1 MILQELFHDYGY
13 DNIEINIKKMQHGF
27 ILDYFYKDDE
37 KPTELLGIYLS
48 KNKDELIFVLDSR
61 GREINILCQNWDKMI
76 RDFIIF
82 GSEDRKALEKIKYNI
97 VQFVLLDHD
106 IVDKTEER
114 SLNISRK
121 IFLRCEIKK
130 DGNVVLARDEEL
142 KLPFYQVSSEKFNIK
157 QDLVDRLN
165 ECVFKK
171 DLSLNFLNGYRKKA
185 NKNSKSFSDYEYNL
199 IESWLCDDENNKS

>member
-1 MILQELFHDYGY
+1 MTLQELFNNYGY
-13 DNIEINIKKMQHGF
+13 EDIKNNIKEIQHGF
-27 ILDYFYKDDE
+27 ILDYFYEDDE
-37 KPTELLGIYLS
+37 EFPELLGIYLS
-48 KNKDELIFVLDSR
+48 KNKDELFFVLD
-61 GREINILCQNWDKMI
+61 GNDKEVNILCQNWDKMI

-82 GSEDRKALEKIKYNI
+82 GSKDRKALEKIKYNI
-97 VQFVLLDHD
+97 IQFVLMNHD
-106 IVDKTEER
+106 VVDKTEER

-142 KLPFYQVSSEKFNIK
+142 KLPFYQVSSEKFNIR

-171 DLSLNFLNGYRKKA
+171 DLSLNFLNDYRKKA

>member
-13 DNIEINIKKMQHGF
+13 DDIEINIKKMQHGF

-82 GSEDRKALEKIKYNI
+82 GSEDRNALEKIKYNI

-106 IVDKTEER
+106 IIDKTEER

-121 IFLRCEIKK
+121 IFLKSKIE
-130 DGNVVLARDEEL
+130 DNGNIILEFDEEL
-142 KLPFYQVSSEKFNIK
+142 KVPFYQISSENFNIR
-157 QDLVDRLN
+157 QDLVEILN
-165 ECVFKK
+165 KYISK
-171 DLSLNFLNGYRKKA
+171 DDSSLKFINYIRKKA
-185 NKNSKSFSDYEYNL
+185 NKNSKSFNEQEYKL
-199 IESWLCDDENNKS
+199 IESWLCENENSKS